1 MAATFDFP
9 AFKRA
14 FEAKDVEAWLAFF
27 APDAEWW
34 EYRPDAP
41 PRSPNNMVGR
51 EAIRAKLTYVAGTDM
66 EQAIS
71 DEVLG
76 KERIA
81 CAFLVTLPDGRHYIE
96 HVILHLADGKI
107 ARQVDVEIWD

>member
-1 MAATFDFP
+1 MAASFDFP
-9 AFKRA
+9 AFKLA
-14 FEAKDVEAWLAFF
+14 FEAKDVEAWMAFF

-41 PRSPNNMVGR
+41 PRSPNKMIGQ
-51 EAIRAKLTYVAGTDM
+51 EAIRAKVLYVATSDM
-66 EQAIS
+66 EQVIS

-76 KERIA
+76 EERV
-81 CAFLVTLPDGRHYIE
+81 AFAFWVTRSDGRQLIE
-96 HVILHLADGKI
+96 HTILHLTDGKI